1 MVSTLIYLD
10 KGTNTLTFGL
20 HEDNGPNIDKFEIC
34 TTTEEID
41 KPEVEKIA
49 YSYDFTD
56 EAEISSTQENSTLS
70 LLTDN
75 DEYTYYVPET
85 SNVEIVAKCQQ
96 PVLLTGFLLSAG
108 IDSEI
113 DVDTWKLY
121 ASANGST
128 CK

>member
-1 MVSTLIYLD
+1 MGSSRALTIKVNHYQKSIIRTKDSPNWDNAPTSMVSTLIYLD

-56 EAEISSTQENSTLS
+56 EAEISSTKKILR
-70 LLTDN
+70 
-75 DEYTYYVPET
+75 
-85 SNVEIVAKCQQ
+85 
-96 PVLLTGFLLSAG
+96 
-108 IDSEI
+108 
-113 DVDTWKLY
+113 
-121 ASANGST
+121 
-128 CK
+128 